1 MQYETRLRSDATWLP
16 FSQHHDPGPL
26 SYNLTIRYLYCS
38 SPKGRRY
45 RLKPP
50 KGLW

>member
-38 SPKGRRY
+38 SPKGGYHLLHERPE
-45 RLKPP
+45 RL
-50 KGLW
+50 